1 MLVDVCLLRL
11 LVGHCRLFCSMNNKH
26 ILGEA
31 GGVLLLVV
39 EKDFAGEG
47 QKVSHEPSPTGP
59 VRAGGQVATHHTAG
73 VF

>member
-1 MLVDVCLLRL
+1 
-11 LVGHCRLFCSMNNKH
+11 MNNKH

-59 VRAGGQVATHHTAG
+59 VRAGGRLRPTIQPAFFREGRLIWRRCHMWHQ
-73 VF
+73 